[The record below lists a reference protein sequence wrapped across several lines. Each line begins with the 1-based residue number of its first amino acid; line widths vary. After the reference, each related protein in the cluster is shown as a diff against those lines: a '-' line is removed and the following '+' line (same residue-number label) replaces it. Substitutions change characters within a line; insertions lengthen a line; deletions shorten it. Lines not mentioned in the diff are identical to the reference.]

1 MMDVQLMRHIVDE
14 VECGALPE
22 IVQTAAR
29 RWCGQEAVSELT
41 YVRSS
46 ANHLFRFQHEGHPRY
61 LRLAH
66 AAERHPSAI
75 AAELDFVDHVARTG
89 LAVARPV
96 ASAQGRLIEDV
107 SSRGQHYSAVVFAGL
122 QGRQLEF
129 DELDEAGYRAWGRAL
144 ALVHRASQTF
154 PPHPARPDWRDKLR
168 AAPRTLPAEETAV
181 AQVLASGL
189 RWLDTLAFQDR
200 DYGLIHGDFEL
211 DNLFWDGEQGQALDF
226 DEAAY
231 AWHVV
236 DFAAALQD
244 VWLAGNPS
252 SVMSA
257 QRDERVTWFTQGYAT
272 LRPLPDRLREA
283 MPRLFRLLL
292 ALKVARV
299 LRAYATTSDGG
310 SPAWLAQM
318 WTAHHQWLRAK
329 RAALIWA

>member
-14 VECGALPE
+14 VECGAVPE

-154 PPHPARPDWRDKLR
+154 PRIPLAPTGATSCALRCGRCQPKKPPWPRSSPRDCAGSTRL
-168 AAPRTLPAEETAV
+168 PSRT
-181 AQVLASGL
+181 G
-189 RWLDTLAFQDR
+189 
-200 DYGLIHGDFEL
+200 
-211 DNLFWDGEQGQALDF
+211 
-226 DEAAY
+226 
-231 AWHVV
+231 
-236 DFAAALQD
+236 
-244 VWLAGNPS
+244 
-252 SVMSA
+252 
-257 QRDERVTWFTQGYAT
+257 
-272 LRPLPDRLREA
+272 
-283 MPRLFRLLL
+283 
-292 ALKVARV
+292 
-299 LRAYATTSDGG
+299 TTG
-310 SPAWLAQM
+310 
-318 WTAHHQWLRAK
+318 
-329 RAALIWA
+329 